1 MALQDYARLAVFV
14 NGSLLS
20 QVTSINHVTEAGN
33 IRIDLLNEGLGGF
46 TPGSGSCTLE
56 IGIVVPAGGPEENFQ
71 AICHAR
77 EFVDVQVS
85 MGSLDY
91 AGRGKFDTV
100 SLSQSVNASLEG
112 TVSWTGE
119 FAPFE

>member
-1 MALQDYARLAVFV
+1 MALNDYARLAAFI
-14 NGSLLS
+14 NRNLLA
-20 QVTSINHVTEAGN
+20 QVTSLNHTTEAGN
-33 IRIDLLNEGLGGF
+33 IRIDLLNEGLAGF

-56 IGIVVPAGGPEENFQ
+56 IGFVVPAGGPEENFQ
-71 AICHAR
+71 AICVAR
-77 EFVDVQVS
+77 EFVDVQLS

-100 SLSQSVNASLEG
+100 SVSQSVNASVEG
-112 TVSWTGE
+112 SVTWTGE